1 MEHEYQC
8 MACGHSVKAP
18 RKPRQCDHCGVRTP
32 IMKQIQVG
40 QLLQSPEGVLW
51 EVVAVVDTMVGMR
64 RDGGH
69 GPTRAFTLG
78 QLSIWKRRRSPSTL
92 RGKRAKAST
101 SQNSIGIDEE
111 PKGKTACLACGDSI
125 DDGQRYFCVQRL
137 RRLRGHSDFDNDET
151 LDIMSSLQ
159 VCGPCMT
166 KAETR
171 EIVLEEKP
179 VPVLNL
185 EKEAVRKLAR
195 SLGSWRSKEDL
206 TTKCEDSC
214 HFCRRAIVEGDTYT
228 RIEIEDDVE
237 RGGAFERKEVVAVLA
252 TVCEECGKKYM
263 IWL

>member
-1 MEHEYQC
+1 
-8 MACGHSVKAP
+8 
-18 RKPRQCDHCGVRTP
+18 
-32 IMKQIQVG
+32 MKQIQVG

-78 QLSIWKRRRSPSTL
+78 QLSTWKRRKSLTTQ
-92 RGKRAKAST
+92 RGKRANAPEAEQVN
-101 SQNSIGIDEE
+101 QNGRAIDEE
-111 PKGKTACLACGDSI
+111 PQGKTACLGCGGSI

-137 RRLRGHSDFDNDET
+137 RRRRGLLGFDEDET
-151 LDIMSSLQ
+151 MDVMSSLQ
-159 VCGPCMT
+159 ICGPCMT
-166 KAETR
+166 KAATGDL
-171 EIVLEEKP
+171 VLEEKP

-195 SLGSWRSKEDL
+195 SLGSWHPKGEL

-214 HFCRRAIVEGDTYT
+214 HFCRKAIVKGDTYT